1 MEHTLEQLEELLEP
15 YWHEN
20 PVWRQATIGAGW
32 ADLVWEL
39 TEKLIE
45 CPYNFKIVQVK
56 SKFAGLR
63 YYLDFYDAS
72 NPDEPVYPAPEGEDL
87 VRKYENL
94 SYQTCE
100 ACGELGTQVSH
111 GRWMSTLCPRH
122 DREATERINKQ

>member
-1 MEHTLEQLEELLEP
+1 MEHTLEQLEEFLEP
-15 YWHEN
+15 YWSEQC
-20 PVWRQATIGAGW
+20 VSRQADIGRGW
-32 ADLVWEL
+32 ADLGWEL

-45 CPYNFKIVQVK
+45 CPYDFKIVQVK

-63 YYLDFYDAS
+63 YYLDFYDPF

-100 ACGELGTQVSH
+100 ECGELGTQVSH